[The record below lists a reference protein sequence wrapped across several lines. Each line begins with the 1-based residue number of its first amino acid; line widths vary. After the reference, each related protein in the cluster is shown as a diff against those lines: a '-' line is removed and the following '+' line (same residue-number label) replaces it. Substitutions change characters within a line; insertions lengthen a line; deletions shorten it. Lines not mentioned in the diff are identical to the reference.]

1 MKLGRGSP
9 IMPLMIMQCFT
20 DQKIMLILLKYHIW
34 LIWPQGATGHMA
46 MDLVVHRASKST

>member
-1 MKLGRGSP
+1 
-9 IMPLMIMQCFT
+9 MPLMIMQCFT
-20 DQKIMLILLKYHIW
+20 DQKFMLILLKYHIW